1 MMMAQRRLQRLRIT
15 VVRFHL
21 VNQLWGAVM
30 SAVTKPDWPMKR
42 CGPEEYAPSNR
53 RPAIHSENRSSN
65 ELAERMA
72 ALVGQVA
79 GASLD
84 QIDQV
89 AGELEKTRNVMR
101 SEAERV
107 GRLINNYVRLSN
119 STVMAM
125 KIISENLKPFQRP
138 E

>member
-1 MMMAQRRLQRLRIT
+1 
-15 VVRFHL
+15 
-21 VNQLWGAVM
+21 M

-42 CGPEEYAPSNR
+42 CRPEEYAPSNR

-72 ALVGQVA
+72 ALVGQAA
-79 GASLD
+79 GATLD

-89 AGELEKTRNVMR
+89 AGELEKMRHVLR
-101 SEAERV
+101 SEAEHV
-107 GRLINNYVRLSN
+107 GRLIDNYVGLSN
-119 STVMAM
+119 AAITAM
-125 KIISENLKPFQRP
+125 KIISEKLKPFQRP

>member
-1 MMMAQRRLQRLRIT
+1 
-15 VVRFHL
+15 
-21 VNQLWGAVM
+21 M
-30 SAVTKPDWPMKR
+30 SAVPKPDWAMKR
-42 CGPEEYAPSNR
+42 SGPEEYAPQER
-53 RPAIHSENRSSN
+53 RPTIHNENRSSN
-65 ELAERMA
+65 ELAGRMA

-101 SEAERV
+101 TEAERV
-107 GRLINNYVRLSN
+107 GRLIDNYVRLSN
-119 STVMAM
+119 STITAM

>member
-1 MMMAQRRLQRLRIT
+1 
-15 VVRFHL
+15 
-21 VNQLWGAVM
+21 M
-30 SAVTKPDWPMKR
+30 SAVPKPDWAMKR
-42 CGPEEYAPSNR
+42 SGPEEYAP
-53 RPAIHSENRSSN
+53 RPAHGENRSSD

>member
-1 MMMAQRRLQRLRIT
+1 
-15 VVRFHL
+15 
-21 VNQLWGAVM
+21 M
-30 SAVTKPDWPMKR
+30 SAVPKPDWAVKR
-42 CGPEEYAPSNR
+42 SGPEEYAP

-65 ELAERMA
+65 EIAERMA

>member
-1 MMMAQRRLQRLRIT
+1 
-15 VVRFHL
+15 
-21 VNQLWGAVM
+21 M
-30 SAVTKPDWPMKR
+30 SAVPKPDWAMKR
-42 CGPEEYAPSNR
+42 SGPEEYAP
-53 RPAIHSENRSSN
+53 RPAHGENRSSD

-72 ALVGQVA
+72 ALVG
-79 GASLD
+79 
-84 QIDQV
+84 QV